1 MWGPK
6 IVCGGA
12 IIGEKSVT
20 ILESN
25 ILAMFAVMHYIN
37 CCFMPHYA
45 QNTLHMFPHN
55 FSVACL
61 LQIC

>member
-45 QNTLHMFPHN
+45 QNT
-55 FSVACL
+55 
-61 LQIC
+61 